1 MVTATAD
8 ELRALSGQDLVD
20 KLREAKEELFNLRFQ
35 AATGQLSNN
44 RRLQAVRRDIARIY
58 TVLRERELGLVDD
71 PDLIGTGVV
80 GVVDGIEPLQ
90 TTAAIQ
96 AERA

>member
-1 MVTATAD
+1 MATATAD

-35 AATGQLSNN
+35 AATGQLTNN

-58 TVLRERELGLVDD
+58 TVLRERELGLTDD
-71 PDLIGTGVV
+71 PELVGAGVAV
-80 GVVDGIEPLQ
+80 AVDGVEQPQ
-90 TTAAIQ
+90 TT
-96 AERA
+96 ERA

>member
-1 MVTATAD
+1 MATATAD

-58 TVLRERELGLVDD
+58 TVMRERELGISD
-71 PDLIGTGVV
+71 
-80 GVVDGIEPLQ
+80 EPG
-90 TTAAIQ
+90 AAAVAHDEVEQ
-96 AERA
+96 A